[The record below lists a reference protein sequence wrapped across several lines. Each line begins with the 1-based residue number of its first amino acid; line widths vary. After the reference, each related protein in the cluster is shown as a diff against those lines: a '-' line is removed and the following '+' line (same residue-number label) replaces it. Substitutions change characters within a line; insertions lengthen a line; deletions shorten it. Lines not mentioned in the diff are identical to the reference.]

1 MIASI
6 VFVPIL
12 FAILTFIF
20 KQYSRFFGLIF
31 SVLWFFIIVYL
42 NINLQIHHELIYYFG
57 GFLPP
62 LGIEFRLN
70 QLNGFIL
77 LISSFLILVT
87 TIYGMFYFKQKDEV
101 MFYPLVA
108 FLSCGVG
115 VLLLSTDI
123 FNIYVAL
130 ELIGICSVALSALGS
145 KKDSIKSAIDYLF
158 ASLLGSAFYLLGVAI
173 IYGVYSTL
181 YIYEIAN
188 NITNDFS
195 TYVALIFMIIG
206 LSIKTALF
214 PFHYWL
220 PNAHSNAL
228 SPISALLSGL
238 VIKTSFYMIFLLYY
252 KVFLLDFILFD
263 IIAYMGLIAIIY
275 GGIQA
280 ILTKDLKLMIAYSTI
295 SQIGYLFILFGI
307 SNQFALCGAF
317 FALISHMLA
326 KGGLFLISGVMI
338 YLVGS
343 KNIVDFKGI
352 AYVLPLSVFTFS
364 LSAISLIGLP
374 PSLGF
379 VSKWYYLNAS
389 FDENLWIFF
398 IGILLGGLLS
408 AIYLFR
414 IIIFSFEYSVSQI
427 SIPKDNKYSI
437 MQWSAFILSFLSVVL
452 GFFGSI
458 ISTLIG
464 V

>member
-1 MIASI
+1 M
-6 VFVPIL
+6 V
-12 FAILTFIF
+12 
-20 KQYSRFFGLIF
+20 
-31 SVLWFFIIVYL
+31 
-42 NINLQIHHELIYYFG
+42 
-57 GFLPP
+57 FLPP

-101 MFYPLVA
+101 IFYPLVA

>member
-326 KGGLFLISGVMI
+326 KGGPFLISGVMI